1 MMIRILSALA
11 LGAMTGFAMAEPAK
25 VVDSQTNTGALVQEP
40 LRLTD
45 GQLDGIKAGRRDT
58 DTTVFL
64 GNSSNEC
71 TGDNCTVPGRKTET
85 TSLNPGNPDNT
96 NCNNCGTTT
105 SSGPGGGN

>member
-1 MMIRILSALA
+1 MMIRILSAVA
-11 LGAMTGFAMAEPAK
+11 LGAMTSFAMAEPAK

-45 GQLDGIKAGRRDT
+45 GQLDGIKAGRRDEET
-58 DTTVFL
+58 AVFL

-71 TGDNCTVPGRKTET
+71 TENCDVPGRKTET